1 MTNIIKVD
9 KVWNNLLGAEK
20 IEEDWY
26 GRISEKY
33 INLFWDGGIYV
44 PFVFQ
49 IYIVPLKINIE
60 RI

>member
-1 MTNIIKVD
+1 M
-9 KVWNNLLGAEK
+9 GAEK
-20 IEEDWY
+20 IAEDWY

-44 PFVFQ
+44 PFVFH